1 MVARLHGERGLG
13 EVFWHLYFSTQLK
26 QKCFD
31 WTHPAFGVC
40 TFAFY
45 VKAAKEDAEEA
56 KEEEEGGEGA
66 AAEETKE
73 AEEEEKKDEGAGEE
87 QATKKKDW
95 ALPLIIPGVILPKSG
110 QPYHQPTSWVADTIW
125 IKKSIYV

>member
-1 MVARLHGERGLG
+1 M
-13 EVFWHLYFSTQLK
+13 YFSTQLK

-73 AEEEEKKDEGAGEE
+73 AEEEEKKDEGVS
-87 QATKKKDW
+87 
-95 ALPLIIPGVILPKSG
+95 LFLF
-110 QPYHQPTSWVADTIW
+110 TSTVRYTLNLGPSLQEYTIYYQ
-125 IKKSIYV
+125 IS